1 VYRFLLSRRWA
12 GLFALALVVAICCG
26 LLARWQWHRR
36 EQRLAYNA
44 PIIANYDRDAV
55 DAQAVLG
62 DGRLDPDELWTPV
75 QLQGHYVADAT
86 TLVRNRPQ
94 LGQAAYEVL
103 VPFVTGHGV
112 VIVDRGWLP
121 TGRNAERPDEIPA
134 PPTGQITLT
143 ARVLGPESADER
155 QAPLGEAYRI
165 SPADLAPAMA
175 ARSHGA
181 FAAPDVLTVG
191 YLQLAAEQPA
201 AAANPVP
208 FARPQIDEGP
218 HLSYSVQWVIFGIGA
233 IAGVFVLA
241 RRTAEDLADPGA
253 AREARPRRRRDED
266 EEDALLDAAEA
277 AGRVARDTPGDPP

>member
-1 VYRFLLSRRWA
+1 
-12 GLFALALVVAICCG
+12 
-26 LLARWQWHRR
+26 
-36 EQRLAYNA
+36 
-44 PIIANYDRDAV
+44 
-55 DAQAVLG
+55 
-62 DGRLDPDELWTPV
+62 
-75 QLQGHYVADAT
+75 
-86 TLVRNRPQ
+86 
-94 LGQAAYEVL
+94 
-103 VPFVTGHGV
+103 
-112 VIVDRGWLP
+112 
-121 TGRNAERPDEIPA
+121 
-134 PPTGQITLT
+134 
-143 ARVLGPESADER
+143 
-155 QAPLGEAYRI
+155 
-165 SPADLAPAMA
+165 MA